1 MFETKSLF
9 HSSFF
14 AGEHK
19 PSTVEADITALIF
32 FPSSCQPYMQIAV
45 TTTLVAPLVTGGLLS
60 QDFGRV
66 QGSILLHVQ
75 SMIPQ
80 HDSSNSRA
88 TTNISKVYI
97 LISAS
102 SPALLSKSLEFPS
115 AVKQLRVTPL
125 CECATEAV
133 QTLQLQQHYV
143 QGQ

>member
-1 MFETKSLF
+1 
-9 HSSFF
+9 
-14 AGEHK
+14 
-19 PSTVEADITALIF
+19 
-32 FPSSCQPYMQIAV
+32 MQIAV
-45 TTTLVAPLVTGGLLS
+45 TITLVAPLVTGGLLS

-80 HDSSNSRA
+80 HNFSISR
-88 TTNISKVYI
+88 TTTSISKVYI

-102 SPALLSKSLEFPS
+102 SPALLSKSLEFLS
-115 AVKQLRVTPL
+115 AVKQLHITPL